1 MEIGDGNRPGV
12 HHCMAELALLEPGST
27 SPESLAG
34 PVRTGS
40 RSGSGFV
47 PGGDPESSLAA
58 LAMGGDERA
67 LHALWVANR
76 RWVAAIILAHKPRWA
91 DVEDLLQDVGTT
103 LVRKISELREPGA
116 LKPWLR
122 TVAIN
127 TARAAARDGGKH
139 ARNARLSINDSP
151 DHWGHG
157 RAIGGAE
164 SRRGVMD
171 SAAATETCEEANR
184 LMSLA
189 MQLPEGYREP
199 LLLKCLKDLSYRQI
213 GALMGLPESTIE
225 TRIAR
230 GRRMLRELAQHAGG
244 GGGGASARVTA
255 VR

>member
-1 MEIGDGNRPGV
+1 MN
-12 HHCMAELALLEPGST
+12 
-27 SPESLAG
+27 
-34 PVRTGS
+34 
-40 RSGSGFV
+40 
-47 PGGDPESSLAA
+47 GDPAA
-58 LAMGGDERA
+58 LHD
-67 LHALWVANR
+67 LWVANR

-103 LVRKISELREPGA
+103 LVRKVGELREPA
-116 LKPWLR
+116 AFKPWLR

-139 ARNARLSINDSP
+139 ARAVRLTAEDSGDPGDQTAQLAGRSGGSNAASLP
-151 DHWGHG
+151 
-157 RAIGGAE
+157 
-164 SRRGVMD
+164 
-171 SAAATETCEEANR
+171 ETSEEASR

-213 GALMGLPESTIE
+213 GELMGLPESTIE

-230 GRRMLRELAQHAGG
+230 GRRMLRELALTPPEDRSRTRA
-244 GGGGASARVTA
+244 AA